1 MTGSSYDKILP
12 SFLCDAFS
20 KRLSDFETRENLV
33 KLSYDDPVIYITRPT
48 PNQSTSLIDQKIL
61 KTTNKKVKKLCL
73 EIINAERKKDEY
85 DK

>member
-1 MTGSSYDKILP
+1 MIIL
-12 SFLCDAFS
+12 FS
-20 KRLSDFETRENLV
+20 AMLFQNDSRISK
-33 KLSYDDPVIYITRPT
+33 RPT

-61 KTTNKKVKKLCL
+61 KSTNKKVKKLCL